1 MDKDMKIPTPVS
13 AKRLEIINTV
23 GGCTAGIRWASLT
36 MDYVGEPIPKG
47 LMKQLT
53 DSHFGV
59 CSCPNHIK
67 PHCSFGHLPN
77 DERRNPTKEVEE

>member
-1 MDKDMKIPTPVS
+1 MISEDMKMS
-13 AKRLEIINTV
+13 LEILNTV

-36 MDYVGEPIPKG
+36 MDYVGEPIPKKTA
-47 LMKQLT
+47 LLLWKELT

-77 DERRNPTKEVEE
+77 DERRNPTKEVEA